1 MKVQYHKFCL
11 NALTEQAVLCAEDS
25 KRLSSLSIQDLVQL
39 KAELFGKYNFSTQE
53 FIDFLNAPNRK
64 QIRDISEMDKDEKR
78 VAQALVRL
86 NAHARRRML
95 KIAHDYR
102 NKQPSVSKQD
112 IHDLSFVFRNNGRD
126 FKPYPEIK
134 QMNDEV
140 AWYHHQKLIALKK
153 SVWKK
158 FLVKK
163 FDKVLNSAKTVF
175 DNCISGLEYWLD
187 DGRSQSSSSVTPQKM
202 ESIKHRLQRTH

>member
-11 NALTEQAVLCAEDS
+11 NTQVEQAVLCAEDS

-39 KAELFGKYNFSTQE
+39 KAELYGLYNLSHEE
-53 FIDFLNAPNRK
+53 FVDFLNAPNRK
-64 QIRDISEMDKDEKR
+64 KLHDISEMSNDEKR
-78 VAQALVRL
+78 VAKALVRL

-95 KIAHDYR
+95 KIANDYR
-102 NKQPSVSKQD
+102 KKQPTASKRD

-126 FKPYPEIK
+126 FQPYPEVK
-134 QMNDEV
+134 QMNAEV

-163 FDKVLNSAKTVF
+163 FDKALNSAKTVF
-175 DNCISGLEYWLD
+175 DNCVSGLEYWLD
-187 DGRSQSSSSVTPQKM
+187 DGRSQSSSSVTPRQV

>member
-163 FDKVLNSAKTVF
+163 FDKALNSAKTVF

>member
-78 VAQALVRL
+78 VVQALVRL